1 MAIWILS
8 ACQTLA
14 RVLRNWPTCTAIILA
29 KVKTART
36 DNKAANRAASL
47 GAESHTHLK
56 KRA

>member
-1 MAIWILS
+1 MAIWISS

-47 GAESHTHLK
+47 GAESHTHL
-56 KRA
+56 